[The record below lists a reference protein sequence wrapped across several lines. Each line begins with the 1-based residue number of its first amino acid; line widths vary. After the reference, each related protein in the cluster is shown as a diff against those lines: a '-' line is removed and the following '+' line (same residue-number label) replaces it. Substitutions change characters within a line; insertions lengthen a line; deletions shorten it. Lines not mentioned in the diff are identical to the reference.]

1 MGTYRYSCEKCG
13 HEFDFEQRITDPPR
27 KRCPV
32 CRGCVYRMIHPV
44 GHILK
49 GSGFYTT
56 DYRSKD
62 FKKREKEESA
72 GPAAPAERDSN
83 KHKES
88 DSNKH
93 KEDKT

>member
-1 MGTYRYSCEKCG
+1 
-13 HEFDFEQRITDPPR
+13 
-27 KRCPV
+27 
-32 CRGCVYRMIHPV
+32 MIHPV

-83 KHKES
+83 KHKE
-88 DSNKH
+88 
-93 KEDKT
+93 DKT